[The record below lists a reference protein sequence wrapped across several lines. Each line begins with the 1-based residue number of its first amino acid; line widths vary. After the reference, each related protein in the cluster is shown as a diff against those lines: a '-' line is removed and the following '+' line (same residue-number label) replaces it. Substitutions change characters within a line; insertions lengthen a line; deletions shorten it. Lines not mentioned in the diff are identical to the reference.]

1 MSGEQRLIIETGMG
15 TDLHGG
21 DVTKAA
27 LRAVDDA
34 MRRSSLPIF
43 GSIGMDHAQMRVQV
57 TVGTHD
63 PAAVD
68 IDEVAAH
75 LPRGAVTVRA
85 VEGGMK
91 LEDGIVVVTA
101 AVEAFLP
108 LQTGQWRLSDA
119 SGSDN
124 TRA

>member
-21 DVTKAA
+21 DVTRAA

-43 GSIGMDHAQMRVQV
+43 GSIGMDHARMRVQV
-57 TVGTHD
+57 TLGTHD

-68 IDEVAAH
+68 TDRIVAH
-75 LPRGAVTVRA
+75 MPRGTVSVRA
-85 VEGGMK
+85 VEGGMR

-108 LQTGQWRLSDA
+108 LQTGQWRLSDHP
-119 SGSDN
+119 S
-124 TRA
+124 

>member
-1 MSGEQRLIIETGMG
+1 MSAEQRIIIEMGMG

-27 LRAVDDA
+27 LRAVDNA
-34 MRRSSLPIF
+34 MRRSSLPVF
-43 GSIGMDHAQMRVQV
+43 GAIDMEHTDMRVQV
-57 TVGTHD
+57 TLGTHD

-68 IDEVAAH
+68 TARIAAH
-75 LPRGAVTVRA
+75 MPRGRVTVTA
-85 VEGGMK
+85 TEGGLQ

-108 LQTGQWRLSDA
+108 VQTGKWRLSEP
-119 SGSDN
+119 
-124 TRA
+124 

>member
-43 GSIGMDHAQMRVQV
+43 GSIGMDHADMRVQV
-57 TVGTHD
+57 TLGARE
-63 PAAVD
+63 PER
-68 IDEVAAH
+68 IDTDRVAAH
-75 LPRGAVTVRA
+75 MPRGAVTVRA
-85 VEGGMK
+85 VEGGMQ

-119 SGSDN
+119 EKGDN

>member
-34 MRRSSLPIF
+34 MRRSSLPIL

-57 TVGTHD
+57 TLGAHD
-63 PAAVD
+63 PAAID
-68 IDEVAAH
+68 IERVAGH
-75 LPRGAVTVRA
+75 MPRGRVTVSA
-85 VEGGMK
+85 VEGGLR

-108 LQTGQWRLSDA
+108 LQTGQWHLSDEA
-119 SGSDN
+119 GSGD
-124 TRA
+124 TPA

>member
-1 MSGEQRLIIETGMG
+1 MSAEQRIIIETGMG

-34 MRRSSLPIF
+34 MRRSSLPVF
-43 GSIGMDHAQMRVQV
+43 GSIGMNHSEMRVQV
-57 TVGTHD
+57 TLGTHD

-68 IDEVAAH
+68 TDRVAGH
-75 LPRGAVTVRA
+75 MPRGRVEVSA
-85 VEGGMK
+85 VEGG
-91 LEDGIVVVTA
+91 LRLDDGIVVVTA

-108 LQTGQWRLSDA
+108 VQIGKWRVSTG
-119 SGSDN
+119 
-124 TRA
+124 

>member
-1 MSGEQRLIIETGMG
+1 MTEQRIIIEMGMG

-27 LRAVDDA
+27 IRAVDDA

-43 GSIGMDHAQMRVQV
+43 GSIGMDHSQMRVKV
-57 TVGTHD
+57 TIGTHD

-68 IDEVAAH
+68 IARITAH
-75 LPRGAVTVRA
+75 MPRGRAEVSA
-85 VEGGMK
+85 VEGGLSLGGDDDPM
-91 LEDGIVVVTA
+91 IVVTA

-108 LQTGQWRLSDA
+108 VLIGKWVLSKA
-119 SGSDN
+119 
-124 TRA
+124 

>member
-43 GSIGMDHAQMRVQV
+43 GSIGMDHSQMRVQV
-57 TVGTHD
+57 TLGAHD

-68 IDEVAAH
+68 IERVAAH
-75 LPRGAVTVRA
+75 MPRGRVSVSAVT
-85 VEGGMK
+85 GGMR

-108 LQTGQWRLSDA
+108 LQTGQWELSDEA
-119 SGSDN
+119 GSDN

>member
-1 MSGEQRLIIETGMG
+1 MSAERGADQRIIIETGMG

-43 GSIGMDHAQMRVQV
+43 GSIGLDHGQMRVQV
-57 TVGTHD
+57 TLGTHD
-63 PAAVD
+63 PAAVETD
-68 IDEVAAH
+68 KVAAHMPRGRIEVAAVTGGLH
-75 LPRGAVTVRA
+75 LD
-85 VEGGMK
+85 
-91 LEDGIVVVTA
+91 DGIVVVTA

-108 LQTGQWRLSDA
+108 VQTGLWRISQD
-119 SGSDN
+119 G
-124 TRA
+124 

>member
-21 DVTKAA
+21 DMTKAA

-43 GSIGMDHAQMRVQV
+43 GSIGMDHTRMRVQV
-57 TVGTHD
+57 TLGAQD

-68 IDEVAAH
+68 IDRVAAH
-75 LPRGAVTVRA
+75 MPRGEVTVRA
-85 VEGGMK
+85 VEGGMR
-91 LEDGIVVVTA
+91 LEEGIVVVTA

-108 LQTGQWRLSDA
+108 LQTGQWRLSNA
-119 SGSDN
+119 GGSDN
-124 TRA
+124 TTA

>member
-1 MSGEQRLIIETGMG
+1 MSGNEQRLIIEMGMG

-27 LRAVDDA
+27 IRAVDDA

-43 GSIGMDHAQMRVQV
+43 GAIGMDHSEMRVKV
-57 TVGTHD
+57 TIGAHD

-68 IDEVAAH
+68 TDRIAAH
-75 LPRGAVTVRA
+75 MPRGRAEVSAVV
-85 VEGGMK
+85 GG
-91 LEDGIVVVTA
+91 LRLDGEDPMIVVTA

-108 LQTGQWRLSDA
+108 LQTGKWALS
-119 SGSDN
+119 SG
-124 TRA
+124 